1 MASVT
6 GYFMLISATVNVDLS
21 GLNQF
26 RDSIDRQLKGEAG
39 PISDCIR
46 LWAVR
51 YRSYAQLR
59 FDTFSKGG
67 GDWKPLS
74 FATIKARRSGKAK
87 KGFSSLATNK
97 SGRLVAAKKQVA
109 ILKDT
114 GILFAALQ
122 PVFVGTPGALEEK
135 IAFGIR
141 VGYGG
146 PMKHDKGGRA
156 TIADIA
162 SFHQNGAMPRMP
174 AREIIVKPPD
184 SLLNTM
190 AEDMSKAM
198 GELSEQQ

>member
-1 MASVT
+1 
-6 GYFMLISATVNVDLS
+6 MLISATVNVDLS

-26 RDSIDRQLKGEAG
+26 RDSVERQLKGEAG
-39 PISDCIR
+39 PISNCLK

-67 GDWKPLS
+67 GNWRALAAS
-74 FATIKARRSGKAK
+74 TIKARRSGKTK
-87 KGFSSLATNK
+87 RKGFSSLADK
-97 SGRLVAAKKQVA
+97 RGKLVSATKQVA

-114 GILFAALQ
+114 GLLFAALQ
-122 PVFVGTPGALEEK
+122 PVFIGTPGALEET
-135 IAFGIR
+135 IEFGIR

-146 PMKHDKGGRA
+146 PMRHGSGGRA

-174 AREIIVKPPD
+174 AREIIVAPPA
-184 SLLNTM
+184 SLLETM
-190 AEDMSKAM
+190 AKDMDKALQ
-198 GELSEQQ
+198 ELSEQQ